1 MGVPLIRI
9 TARPTDRRTL
19 LKASLATT
27 AAGTLAMQGPSPAAR
42 AQEGRVFTYA
52 FKSDIQTL
60 DPMLTTDTT
69 TQNVYHQ
76 IVETLVKMG
85 RNGQF
90 EPRLAE
96 SWESV
101 DDTTWRF
108 TLRQGV
114 TFHNGEP
121 FTADAVVFSLERLRK
136 PELESPAAPGATPIE
151 AITKVDDFTV
161 DITTTGPYAALLS
174 TLYGNLPILPPQYI
188 GEVGDDGFAEAPI
201 GTGPFRFI
209 EWVKDVE
216 VRMEANP
223 DHWLGAPTISELIF
237 RPIPEDAARIAA
249 LQNQEVDWIAAVH
262 VDRVAEFEGSDQIRI
277 ATRPGQGVYA
287 QMDTIDTEPFQ
298 SVEVRRAV
306 NHAVNVQSII
316 DDLMAG
322 QATRLPSA
330 FFVATPGFDPEMEP
344 YAYDPELASQ
354 LLADAGYPEGFEV
367 TFHVSPGVQATQKL
381 EEVGQAIAQDLSQ
394 VGIIANIEL
403 VDPAIHFERYHNA
416 EYQFFLLPWGSAHES
431 GRHIETLLH
440 SETRGYYYQNPE
452 ADALID
458 TFMQTVDPEAR
469 VEAGT
474 ALNEFLQQDA
484 PWLFLYQEPDIYGY
498 LSHVVWEPNEYD
510 IYFHAYEVTFQ

>member
-1 MGVPLIRI
+1 MTRI
-9 TARPTDRRTL
+9 TDRSTDRRRL
-19 LKASLATT
+19 LKTTLAAT
-27 AAGTLAMQGPSPAAR
+27 AAGALAIRSPLAAAS
-42 AQEGRVFTYA
+42 AQDGRVFTYA

-85 RNGQF
+85 RDGQF
-90 EPRLAE
+90 EAALAE
-96 SWESV
+96 SWEAV

-108 TLRQGV
+108 DLRQGV

-151 AITKVDDFTV
+151 SITKVDDFTV
-161 DITTTGPYAALLS
+161 DVITTEPYAALLS

-201 GTGPFRFI
+201 GTGPFRFV

-216 VRMEANP
+216 VRMEANS
-223 DHWLGAPTISELIF
+223 DHWRGAPAISELIF

-262 VDRVAEFEGSDQIRI
+262 VDRVAEFEGSDQVTI

-298 SVEVRRAV
+298 NVEVRRAV

-316 DDLMAG
+316 DDLLAG

-330 FFVATPGFDPEMEP
+330 FFVATPGFDANLEP
-344 YAYDPELASQ
+344 YAFDPELASQ
-354 LLADAGYPEGFEV
+354 MLADAGFPEGFEV
-367 TFHVSPGVQATQKL
+367 TFQVSPGVQATQKL

-394 VGIIANIEL
+394 VGITATIEL

-469 VEAGT
+469 VEAGA

-484 PWLFLYQEPDIYGY
+484 PWLYLYQEPDIYGY
-498 LSHVVWEPNEYD
+498 LPHVVWEPNQYD